1 MNIFITSFILYELLR
16 LWIRISILAETGK
29 HHTDLTWLNS
39 YHTEVHQVH
48 QVMHTKFSITKLT
61 NQFTGQRVGHSGKHG
76 DSYFRVNPC
85 QPLWTNPSKLN
96 LYFQFL
102 HFPKIYEFPAAE
114 EKTCLA
120 STCLSS
126 ATNANWFMASKGL
139 SAGIPGWSTWKDGS
153 NQANCCGLDFHHPQL
168 SDPLV
173 VSYLRLYDRFQK
185 NILSAMVIAVETPM
199 NSGYLEAIRWVGAQ
213 SFLFRGGDLPIP
225 PQISRKIMKY
235 RWFWVYDTGQFL
247 DGTSLPF
254 SSMWAVSISSCMH
267 DDVSAWVR
275 SHVAGLG
282 HFPGSFLCCLWPK
295 MV

>member
-16 LWIRISILAETGK
+16 PWIRISILAAETGK

-102 HFPKIYEFPAAE
+102 HFPKIYDFPAAE

-185 NILSAMVIAVETPM
+185 NILSAMVIAVENPHEQRLFGG
-199 NSGYLEAIRWVGAQ
+199 NSMSRSTIVFVSGRWPSNSTSNISKNHEISMILGLWYRTVFGWYFTAIFFHV
-213 SFLFRGGDLPIP
+213 
-225 PQISRKIMKY
+225 SRINFILY
-235 RWFWVYDTGQFL
+235 
-247 DGTSLPF
+247 
-254 SSMWAVSISSCMH
+254 
-267 DDVSAWVR
+267 AWW
-275 SHVAGLG
+275 
-282 HFPGSFLCCLWPK
+282 C
-295 MV
+295 